1 MGSTPKGSPP
11 DPLMRSSGWTTLT
24 TCNIRDT
31 MEGASSYS
39 RGGGPARCRGFGTRG
54 WEVVGRTWTRRPP
67 IPYRVVVRREG
78 SGSPTRRAPR
88 SAFGAKGRLGY
99 RQGHDVSLYPTTK
112 GSTRGLD
119 TDTTSPGILLP
130 ATLDSSCSTYLTAP
144 GWPSCV
150 RIAGCRARAHTRVDR
165 QVVSGAFAFC
175 PHSAS
180 TASRPAN
187 SQSVQQLDS
196 EARRPGRPRDS
207 ATPVCVVAGGGRAP
221 DSDGTYDPTPD
232 THGGL
237 GGTPYR
243 QSPLGQLAGA
253 CHRVRPPDPRWEATA
268 RATQAGNAGPRARA
282 RGRRKNHHRH
292 QRLSIAER
300 YHLAPLT
307 LTRNTHSLDS

>member
-1 MGSTPKGSPP
+1 MCPTVANDTPIRFSTPRP
-11 DPLMRSSGWTTLT
+11 
-24 TCNIRDT
+24 
-31 MEGASSYS
+31 YS

-119 TDTTSPGILLP
+119 INATSPGLLLP
-130 ATLDSSCSTYLTAP
+130 ATLDSSCSTNLTAP

-165 QVVSGAFAFC
+165 LVVSGTVFC

-180 TASRPAN
+180 TAARPAD

-221 DSDGTYDPTPD
+221 DSDGTHEPGPPDAAGGPREPHTGSRPSAGSPGPATEFDLPTRAGRTRHVPPKPGTPD
-232 THGGL
+232 HG
-237 GGTPYR
+237 PA
-243 QSPLGQLAGA
+243 PADGA
-253 CHRVRPPDPRWEATA
+253 RTTTATK
-268 RATQAGNAGPRARA
+268 G
-282 RGRRKNHHRH
+282 
-292 QRLSIAER
+292 
-300 YHLAPLT
+300 
-307 LTRNTHSLDS
+307 

>member
-1 MGSTPKGSPP
+1 MPPSCRRTWLGSTPKGSPP

-39 RGGGPARCRGFGTRG
+39 RGSGLARCRGFGTRG

-88 SAFGAKGRLGY
+88 PAFGAKGRLGY

-165 QVVSGAFAFC
+165 LGGLGTVMC
-175 PHSAS
+175 PPLRVHGLTARRQSVCPAVGLGRSTARRAAGLGSPACVAAGGVGRPTRMGPTTRPQIRTAGSAEPHTGSRPSAS
-180 TASRPAN
+180 SPGPATEFD
-187 SQSVQQLDS
+187 LPTR
-196 EARRPGRPRDS
+196 AGRPRHV
-207 ATPVCVVAGGGRAP
+207 PPKPG
-221 DSDGTYDPTPD
+221 TPD
-232 THGGL
+232 HG
-237 GGTPYR
+237 PA
-243 QSPLGQLAGA
+243 PADGA
-253 CHRVRPPDPRWEATA
+253 RTTTATK
-268 RATQAGNAGPRARA
+268 G
-282 RGRRKNHHRH
+282 
-292 QRLSIAER
+292 
-300 YHLAPLT
+300 
-307 LTRNTHSLDS
+307 

>member
-1 MGSTPKGSPP
+1 
-11 DPLMRSSGWTTLT
+11 MRSSGWTTLT

-39 RGGGPARCRGFGTRG
+39 RGSGLARCRGFGTRG

-165 QVVSGAFAFC
+165 LGGLGTVMC
-175 PHSAS
+175 PPLRVHGLTARRQSVCPAVGLGRS
-180 TASRPAN
+180 TARRAAGLGHPSLRCSWRRPGARLGWDLRPDPRYARRARRNPIPAVAPRPARRGLPPSSTSRPALGGHGTCHPSRERRTTGPRPRTAQEPPPPPKVEYRRTVPPCPTN
-187 SQSVQQLDS
+187 LDS
-196 EARRPGRPRDS
+196 EHPF
-207 ATPVCVVAGGGRAP
+207 T
-221 DSDGTYDPTPD
+221 
-232 THGGL
+232 
-237 GGTPYR
+237 
-243 QSPLGQLAGA
+243 
-253 CHRVRPPDPRWEATA
+253 
-268 RATQAGNAGPRARA
+268 
-282 RGRRKNHHRH
+282 
-292 QRLSIAER
+292 
-300 YHLAPLT
+300 
-307 LTRNTHSLDS
+307 